1 MQLQEIQKLVEMFKN
16 EASMLLTWGLVL
28 SFAAAGIALFLK
40 NILENGVSY
49 FLFMIN
55 KRLGINVRV
64 EVRGTKGTITGY
76 NKRWI
81 FIKTDADDEIIIPI
95 RNWQSEKWK
104 LLNPDDCRDKTEQV
118 NPR

>member
-1 MQLQEIQKLVEMFKN
+1 MQLQELQQIANLLKT
-16 EASMLLTWGLVL
+16 EAAMLLTWGLIL
-28 SFAAAGIALFLK
+28 SLAAAGAALFLK

-81 FIKTDADDEIIIPI
+81 FIKTDVGDEIIIPI
-95 RNWQSEKWK
+95 KHWQSEKWK
-104 LLNPDDCRDKTEQV
+104 LLNPDDCIDD
-118 NPR
+118 

>member
-1 MQLQEIQKLVEMFKN
+1 MQKEVLEVFKLLKT
-16 EASMLLTWGLVL
+16 EATMLLTWGLVL
-28 SFAAAGIALFLK
+28 SFTATGIAIFLK
-40 NILENGVSY
+40 NVLENGVSY

-95 RNWQSEKWK
+95 KNWQSEKWK
-104 LLNPDDCRDKTEQV
+104 LLNPDDCRDDTQRV

>member
-1 MQLQEIQKLVEMFKN
+1 MQKEVIDLFNLLKT
-16 EASMLLTWGLVL
+16 EAAMLLAWGLVL
-28 SFAAAGIALFLK
+28 SFAAAGVAIFLK

-64 EVRGTKGTITGY
+64 EVRGHKGTITAY

-81 FIKTDADDEIIIPI
+81 FIKTDEGQHEIIIPI
-95 RNWQSEKWK
+95 KNWQSEKWT
-104 LLNPDDCRDKTEQV
+104 LLNPDDCADKEGE
-118 NPR
+118 

>member
-1 MQLQEIQKLVEMFKN
+1 MQKEVLEVFNLLKT
-16 EASMLLTWGLVL
+16 EATMLLTWGLIL
-28 SFAAAGIALFLK
+28 SFAAAGAALFLK

-64 EVRGTKGTITGY
+64 EVRGHKGTITAY

-81 FIKTDADDEIIIPI
+81 FIKTDEGQHEIIIPI
-95 RNWQSEKWK
+95 KNWQSEKWT
-104 LLNPDDCRDKTEQV
+104 LLNPDDCADD
-118 NPR
+118 